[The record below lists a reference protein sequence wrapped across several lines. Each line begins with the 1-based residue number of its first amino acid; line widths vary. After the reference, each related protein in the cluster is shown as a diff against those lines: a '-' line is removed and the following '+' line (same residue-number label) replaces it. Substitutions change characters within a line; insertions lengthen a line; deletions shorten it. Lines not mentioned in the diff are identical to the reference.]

1 LALANNS
8 LACARYF
15 RNVIFFDH
23 LIINNPVLFRA
34 KEKGKGKQKKISTGI
49 GMLYTSIL
57 APTDSGYRGR
67 WLFFGCEPSAIT
79 TVFISNSAFN
89 YK

>member
-1 LALANNS
+1 
-8 LACARYF
+8 
-15 RNVIFFDH
+15 
-23 LIINNPVLFRA
+23 
-34 KEKGKGKQKKISTGI
+34 
-49 GMLYTSIL
+49 MLYTSIL